1 MFRAGQRSDTHRTI
15 LNDVWSLSF
24 FLVVEVEER
33 GERWKPFV
41 DVDDA
46 VPWSQLKAGRK
57 RENNGFSR

>member
-1 MFRAGQRSDTHRTI
+1 MHRTI

-24 FLVVEVEER
+24 SLVVEVEER